1 MYSSGS
7 FTTDGESFKKRSFLI
22 AHRAICFAIAIA
34 FLRMKRWAFEKFVP
48 HHDHPDRSRM
58 WSASSDPSAGN
69 A

>member
-22 AHRAICFAIAIA
+22 AHRDL
-34 FLRMKRWAFEKFVP
+34 LR
-48 HHDHPDRSRM
+48 DSDRIFTDEAMGIREVRTVDRFRM